1 MALLFV
7 PGMIIKEQLQCPIIS
22 EKTLS
27 VNVVGTIVHQRK
39 KSNYHALQL
48 SKFTSN
54 LWVDCIKKTCLFPFI
69 KQNARQKN
77 GIIEYFSTFL
87 LYLLSMH
94 GQYIEKL
101 EEMVHCLTSLSELL
115 DVSLVL
121 QVTAM
126 TKFKNYPKKEDRESE
141 PIRFQMISNMMWKIT
156 SNFKLMVQLKDVNRL
171 DTLAEADSCARNAKL
186 FFVLLAVN
194 AFWSFMVRYEFV
206 FLYLKL

>member
-1 MALLFV
+1 MAFLFV

-27 VNVVGTIVHQRK
+27 VNVVGTIDHQRK

-54 LWVDCIKKTCLFPFI
+54 LWVDWIKQTYLFPFT

-94 GQYIEKL
+94 G
-101 EEMVHCLTSLSELL
+101 
-115 DVSLVL
+115 
-121 QVTAM
+121 
-126 TKFKNYPKKEDRESE
+126 
-141 PIRFQMISNMMWKIT
+141 
-156 SNFKLMVQLKDVNRL
+156 
-171 DTLAEADSCARNAKL
+171 
-186 FFVLLAVN
+186 
-194 AFWSFMVRYEFV
+194 
-206 FLYLKL
+206 